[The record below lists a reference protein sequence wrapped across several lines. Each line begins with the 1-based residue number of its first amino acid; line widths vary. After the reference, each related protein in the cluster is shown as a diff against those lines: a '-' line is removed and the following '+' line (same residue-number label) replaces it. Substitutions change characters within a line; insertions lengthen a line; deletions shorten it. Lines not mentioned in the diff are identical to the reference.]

1 MSPTIPSHGMILTGM
16 QSSSGKTAITCML
29 LSVLQE
35 RGLDPQAFKVGPDFI
50 DPGYHSHYTKR
61 PCINLD
67 AWMMGK
73 SRILREV
80 ERYVAGTVGV
90 VEGVMGLF
98 DGASPSSDE
107 GSTMELAHWLGW
119 PVVLIVPCR
128 KAGRS
133 IAAAIQGFMEKAGN
147 GRISGVILN
156 QVGGESH
163 AQYLREALSYLK
175 LPILGVVS
183 HHEILQWPERHLGLH
198 PQAEMQ
204 LPESKELARLAE
216 EVLDI
221 PAILS
226 LLTPAPLL
234 QKPATP
240 FQDPSPGPSLKGRG
254 NHFSFRKRIG
264 LARDEAFHFYYHANL
279 EFLKSCGVELIEFS
293 PLSDSTL
300 PAGIEGMIF
309 GGGFPEVFAEQIA
322 ENRTMRTAIAQA
334 INDGMPCYAECG
346 GLMILSREL
355 ISREKERYPM
365 AGVLPGAVEMTE
377 RLNNFGYCF
386 CKPLAPDPPNDSA
399 GNQSWRGHEFHY
411 SRWLAEAE
419 AANLWQVTKKYR
431 NVTRK
436 EGFRYQQLHASYV
449 HLYFPTASAV
459 LEEIFGLTPP
469 S

>member
-61 PCINLD
+61 ACINLD

-183 HHEILQWPERHLGLH
+183 QHEILQWPERHLGLH

-240 FQDPSPGPSLKGRG
+240 F
-254 NHFSFRKRIG
+254 SFRKRIG

-293 PLSDSTL
+293 PLSDSAL

-322 ENRTMRTAIAQA
+322 AKQKNANRHR
-334 INDGMPCYAECG
+334 
-346 GLMILSREL
+346 S
-355 ISREKERYPM
+355 
-365 AGVLPGAVEMTE
+365 
-377 RLNNFGYCF
+377 
-386 CKPLAPDPPNDSA
+386 
-399 GNQSWRGHEFHY
+399 GNQ
-411 SRWLAEAE
+411 
-419 AANLWQVTKKYR
+419 
-431 NVTRK
+431 
-436 EGFRYQQLHASYV
+436 
-449 HLYFPTASAV
+449 
-459 LEEIFGLTPP
+459 
-469 S
+469 